1 MVKSKLA
8 IASFVLGLVSF
19 VHLFGLEKAV
29 LAVVFGAISLKEI
42 TDGQQLNG
50 KKYAYAAI
58 ILGSLYI
65 LIILILAV
73 VKGPEMFKLLGK
85 MGGVK

>member
-8 IASFVLGLVSF
+8 IASFVLGLCSF
-19 VHLFGLEKAV
+19 VQLFGLEKAV
-29 LAVVFGAISLKEI
+29 LAIIFGAISLKEI

-58 ILGSLYI
+58 VLGSLYI
-65 LIILILAV
+65 LV
-73 VKGPEMFKLLGK
+73 VFVMVVIKGPEMLSLVGK
-85 MGGVK
+85 MRR

>member
-1 MVKSKLA
+1 MRSKLA

-42 TDGQQLNG
+42 TAGQQLNG

-65 LIILILAV
+65 LIIFIAMI
-73 VKGPEMFKLLGK
+73 VKGPEMFKLLDKIRG
-85 MGGVK
+85 

>member
-1 MVKSKLA
+1 MKSKLA
-8 IASFVLGLVSF
+8 VASFVLGLLSF

-42 TDGQQLNG
+42 TYGRQLNG

-65 LIILILAV
+65 SIIFVAMI

-85 MGGVK
+85 MRG

>member
-1 MVKSKLA
+1 MKSKLA

-19 VHLFGLEKAV
+19 VQLFGLEKAV

-58 ILGSLYI
+58 ILGSAYI
-65 LIILILAV
+65 LIILILTV

-85 MGGVK
+85 MRG

>member
-19 VHLFGLEKAV
+19 IQLFGLEKAV
-29 LAVVFGAISLKEI
+29 LAVVFGAISLKEL
-42 TDGQQLNG
+42 TVGQQLNG

-65 LIILILAV
+65 LVVFVMMLI
-73 VKGPEMFKLLGK
+73 KGPEMLSLVGK
-85 MGGVK
+85 MRR

>member
-1 MVKSKLA
+1 MKSKLA

-19 VHLFGLEKAV
+19 VQLFGLEKAV

-58 ILGSLYI
+58 ILGAAYI
-65 LIILILAV
+65 LIILVLAIA
-73 VKGPEMFKLLGK
+73 KGPEMLKLLGK
-85 MGGVK
+85 IRG

>member
-1 MVKSKLA
+1 MKSKLA
-8 IASFVLGLVSF
+8 VASFVLGLVSF

-29 LAVVFGAISLKEI
+29 LAVIFGAISLKEI
-42 TDGQQLNG
+42 SAGQQLNG
-50 KKYAYAAI
+50 KKYAYAAV

-73 VKGPEMFKLLGK
+73 IKGPEMFNLLGK
-85 MGGVK
+85 MRG